1 MDIENDEELQQAINA
16 SFENNLTN
24 NFTEKKV
31 ISKTTR
37 TKLLHKKNKMLNNN
51 NNKGLLDTDSE
62 DSDSNDEYN
71 INEIKTNISDNESD
85 ENESDENESD
95 ENESDENESENN
107 MSRQNNNNNRLNN
120 TFNNNNSNEDSSDDD
135 IDNNNL
141 NANLSDDLQLL
152 SNDNETS
159 NNEDFEFVNINEEII
174 DSDEDDNNLIYH
186 TQLKKALELSKDT
199 YKNDNASSLFDN
211 QIEEAKQM
219 SKQSYK
225 EEMKHNIEN
234 NIETAIIE
242 SKKEYL
248 KQLKKKIIIK
258 EHIMPLSSMPINMY
272 NKYKKYEDASDYIF
286 IPNKYRTK
294 IISKNYEHN
303 ILNIRLKDVNISEIY
318 GICKYYIDDDIIYV
332 SSDIYNQILLNYPEI
347 DYSSIF
353 DIELVNKKHI
363 GVCNEVVLKPLDP
376 IFKEIK
382 DKKKCISC
390 ILGKKIL
397 YLKKKI
403 RIFSLEKKKY
413 VNFKVLKTNPGNKY
427 LNLTSRNVEIWMA
440 YR

>member
-37 TKLLHKKNKMLNNN
+37 TKLLHKKNKILNN

-71 INEIKTNISDNESD
+71 ISELKTNISENESDDNKSDDNESD
-85 ENESDENESD
+85 ENESGENESD
-95 ENESDENESENN
+95 ENESGENESGENESENN

-120 TFNNNNSNEDSSDDD
+120 TFNNDNLDEDSSDDD
-135 IDNNNL
+135 IDNSNL
-141 NANLSDDLQLL
+141 NSNLSGDLQLL

-159 NNEDFEFVNINEEII
+159 NNEDFEFVNINEETI
-174 DSDEDDNNLIYH
+174 DSDDDENNLIYD
-186 TQLKKALELSKDT
+186 TQLKKALEMSKDT
-199 YKNDNASSLFDN
+199 YKNEISTSLFDN

-234 NIETAIIE
+234 NIETAINE

-248 KQLKKKIIIK
+248 KELKKKIIIN
-258 EHIMPLSSMPINMY
+258 EHIMPLSSMPIDMY

-303 ILNIRLKDVNISEIY
+303 ILNIRLKGVNISEIY

-363 GVCNEVVLKPLDP
+363 GVCSEVVLKPLDP
-376 IFKEIK
+376 EFKEIK
-382 DKKKCISC
+382 DKKKCISG

-397 YLKKKI
+397 YLKKK
-403 RIFSLEKKKY
+403 
-413 VNFKVLKTNPGNKY
+413 
-427 LNLTSRNVEIWMA
+427 
-440 YR
+440 

>member
-16 SFENNLTN
+16 SFENNINN

-37 TKLLHKKNKMLNNN
+37 TKLLHKKNKILYNNK
-51 NNKGLLDTDSE
+51 KGLLDTDSE
-62 DSDSNDEYN
+62 DSDSNDESN
-71 INEIKTNISDNESD
+71 INEIKSNIIGDESD

-95 ENESDENESENN
+95 ENESDENKSDENKSDDNN
-107 MSRQNNNNNRLNN
+107 MSRQDISNDRLNN
-120 TFNNNNSNEDSSDDD
+120 NTNNDSSDEERD
-135 IDNNNL
+135 ITDNSNITGEYLMLSNNQEEYNGFEIINL
-141 NANLSDDLQLL
+141 NDA
-152 SNDNETS
+152 
-159 NNEDFEFVNINEEII
+159 VI
-174 DSDEDDNNLIYH
+174 DSDEDDNNLIFG

-199 YKNDNASSLFDN
+199 YKTENASSLFDN

-248 KQLKKKIIIK
+248 KELKKKIIIK
-258 EHIMPLSSMPINMY
+258 EHIMPLSSMPIDMY

-303 ILNIRLKDVNISEIY
+303 ILNIRLKGVNISEIY

-353 DIELVNKKHI
+353 DIELVKKKHI

-376 IFKEIK
+376 EFKEIK
-382 DKKKCISC
+382 DKKKCISG

-403 RIFSLEKKKY
+403 RIFSLEKKRY
-413 VNFKVLKTNPGNKY
+413 LNFKVLKTNPGNKY
-427 LNLTSRNVEIWMA
+427 LNLTSINVEIWMA

>member
-51 NNKGLLDTDSE
+51 INNNKGLLDTDSE

-95 ENESDENESENN
+95 ENESENN
-107 MSRQNNNNNRLNN
+107 MSRQNNNNNKLNN
-120 TFNNNNSNEDSSDDD
+120 TFNNDNSDEDSSDDD
-135 IDNNNL
+135 IDNNL
-141 NANLSDDLQLL
+141 NSNLSDDLQLL

-159 NNEDFEFVNINEEII
+159 NNEDFEFVNINDAVI

-258 EHIMPLSSMPINMY
+258 EHIMPLSSMPIDMY
-272 NKYKKYEDASDYIF
+272 NKYKTYEESSDYIF
-286 IPNKYRTK
+286 VPNKYRTK
-294 IISKNYEHN
+294 IISKNYENN

-347 DYSSIF
+347 NYSSIF